1 MANAISPLQLI
12 RRAGQFGAPGKPGVT
27 IKEVTGFGL
36 LQFSAWGATLAQT
49 GAEAARVAGCSI
61 APAPG
66 RVVSGSNGVLMRVEP
81 LKWWLLTPA
90 DAPRPEPELAP
101 EDGAV
106 LDMQDARCWLR
117 ITGDK
122 AETLLNHFLPLNL
135 RPSVFVDGTVATT
148 AFHHVGVTLWRD
160 ADGLNLLL
168 PRSSALSLWQLL
180 SESAHQYGLVEE

>member
-1 MANAISPLQLI
+1 MAKAISPLQPL
-12 RRAGQFGAPGKPGVT
+12 RRAGQFGASGKPGVT
-27 IKEVTGFGL
+27 INEITGFGL

-49 GAEAARVAGCSI
+49 GAEAARVAGCRA

-66 RVVSGSNGVLMRVEP
+66 HVVSGSGGILMRVEP
-81 LKWWLLTPA
+81 LKWWLVTPTSVSS
-90 DAPRPEPELAP
+90 PEPELAA

-135 RPSVFVDGTVATT
+135 RPGVFVDGTVATT

>member
-1 MANAISPLQLI
+1 MVNAISPLQPL
-12 RRAGQFGAPGKPGVT
+12 RGAGQFGASGKRGVT

-36 LQFSAWGATLAQT
+36 LQFSAWGGTLAQT
-49 GAEAARVAGCSI
+49 GTEAARVAGCGE
-61 APAPG
+61 APEPG
-66 RVVSGSNGVLMRVEP
+66 RVVSGFNGILMRVEP
-81 LKWWLLTPA
+81 LKWWLVTPA
-90 DAPRPEPELAP
+90 DSSHPKPELAA
-101 EDGAV
+101 EEGAV

-122 AETLLNHFLPLNL
+122 TETLLNHFLPLNL
-135 RPSVFVDGTVATT
+135 RPSVFFDGAVAST